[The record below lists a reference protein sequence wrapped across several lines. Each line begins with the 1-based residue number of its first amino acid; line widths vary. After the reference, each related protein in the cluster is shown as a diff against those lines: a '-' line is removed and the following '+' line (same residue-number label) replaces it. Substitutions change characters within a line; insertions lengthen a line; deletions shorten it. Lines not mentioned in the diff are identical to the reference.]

1 MNIHMQETLKGK
13 THTFDTELDVSSLVD
28 GRRDVIRSSPLKV
41 RLEARS
47 ESGAVQVEGGLD
59 IDLEMSCSRCLKPT
73 TAHIAVPFQEQFK
86 PASAVTAA
94 EVEEDEVIP
103 VDGEWLNL
111 QPYVEQALLL
121 ELPFAP
127 LCGEDCKGLCAE
139 CGSDLNEG
147 ECGCSREV
155 IDPRLAGL
163 KDFFKS

>member
-1 MNIHMQETLKGK
+1 MQETLRGK

-28 GRRDVIRSSPLKV
+28 GRPDVIRSSPLKV
-41 RLEARS
+41 RLEARA
-47 ESGAVQVEGGLD
+47 ESKAVQVDGGLD

-73 TAHIAVPFQEQFK
+73 AAHVAVPFHEQFK
-86 PASAVTAA
+86 PASSVTTA

-127 LCGEDCKGLCAE
+127 LCSEDCKGLCAK